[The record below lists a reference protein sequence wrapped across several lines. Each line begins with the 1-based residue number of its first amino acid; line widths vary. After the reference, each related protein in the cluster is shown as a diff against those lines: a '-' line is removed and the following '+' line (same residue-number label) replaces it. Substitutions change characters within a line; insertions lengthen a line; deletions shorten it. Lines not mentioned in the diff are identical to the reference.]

1 MSMAETL
8 SLLSTLSYI
17 LAGVFFILTV
27 VLIVWFKAFSIIGEL
42 TGRTARKSIERMR
55 KENEKNGGQQQR
67 DSKQAQRETPVAE
80 TSVMVEVAEHHLG
93 NDQHR
98 DLSQMPETGLLDE
111 SRGISDTG
119 HLQTGLLEMEETGL
133 LENET
138 AEIAPVDISRTRR
151 KSVAQMTM
159 IEDIVMIHS
168 NEVIQ

>member
-1 MSMAETL
+1 MAETL
-8 SLLSTLSYI
+8 SLLSIISYI

-55 KENEKNGGQQQR
+55 KENEKNGNQPQR
-67 DSKQAQRETPVAE
+67 DLKQAQMDTPAAE
-80 TSVMVEVAEHHLG
+80 TSVMVEASEHSLEHS
-93 NDQHR
+93 QHR

-119 HLQTGLLEMEETGL
+119 HLQTGLLETEETGL

-138 AEIAPVDISRTRR
+138 VEITPIDVSRTRR
-151 KSVAQMTM
+151 KSTVKMTM